1 MQTQYSQCDQISNN
15 IHKPGLF
22 GTKALLGSVG
32 GSTVREKPH
41 FRDRGVPLSIPKEI
55 AGSLFSQLSWGK
67 KIHLYPGLEPHE
79 QSMLEMEACPPK
91 STDGQI
97 ESHWS
102 PVQEFWKVRTIITL
116 WQLTKSRHGEFKVR
130 VQSPTSKMANP
141 SLEDHYPALPDLR
154 VVTWHNAR
162 CSVL

>member
-55 AGSLFSQLSWGK
+55 AGSLFSQISWGK

-79 QSMLEMEACPPK
+79 QSMLEIGSMSSKEYGWADRVPLVTSAGVLE
-91 STDGQI
+91 STNYYHPLAVNEKQ
-97 ESHWS
+97 
-102 PVQEFWKVRTIITL
+102 
-116 WQLTKSRHGEFKVR
+116 
-130 VQSPTSKMANP
+130 
-141 SLEDHYPALPDLR
+141 
-154 VVTWHNAR
+154 AR
-162 CSVL
+162 GI